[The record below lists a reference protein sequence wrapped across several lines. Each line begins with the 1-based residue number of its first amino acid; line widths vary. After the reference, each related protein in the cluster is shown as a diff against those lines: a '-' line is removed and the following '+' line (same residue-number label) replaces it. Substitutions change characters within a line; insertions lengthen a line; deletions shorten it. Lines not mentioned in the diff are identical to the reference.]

1 MDSGRVDWGW
11 GVGDDGREMIPLKLT
26 LSNFLCYRDDLPP
39 LDLEG
44 IHIACLCGDNG
55 HGKSALLDAI
65 TFALWGSSRLGDN
78 RNHDDLIHKGQRN
91 MFVDLEFESAGDRYR
106 VVRRRTSRRSQGVT
120 DLQLFIRN
128 ESDGWLAVTGN
139 TVRDTQALITER
151 IRLDHETFVNTAFL
165 RQGDADHFTTSS
177 PSDRKRILAE
187 VLDLSYY
194 DGLEARAREKSS
206 DLRARA
212 QKLESEIEVREREV
226 ARRPGLETDLAQVS
240 RRIWTISSQL
250 SEARSDL
257 EASNHAVADLESKK
271 TELDGLTPRIAGVR
285 TQMTEARERAARYRN
300 KVRNSEALI
309 ARGPEIKEGY
319 GRLAAAQNEEAR
331 LTRALVSKNR
341 LDGLLAE
348 QERVIAVEAQRLA
361 ARREQLADRA
371 AELSARSEE
380 GPALEKA
387 LGELEPERDRLA
399 SLEQRTKEDGAR
411 EKSLRQRLEASEGLR
426 RRYDHMQ
433 ARLSEASTAIAIER
447 GRLELEVGRIERLI
461 EVDLRPQADRLD
473 AFLKEQHRLEGEAAA
488 LASDGHIDGGRAE
501 LQAMESRA
509 AALNGE
515 NERLRQA
522 MEDTRQKFDLLEAG
536 VAECPLCG
544 QGLEADGREHLRA
557 EYEAA
562 GRTSAASFRANTSEL
577 ADLERRGRGL
587 KSEVQRLESAFRRS
601 QQELH
606 SRQGKLAAQI
616 DHARKS
622 KLEVEVAERELAGVR
637 VKLDSEAYA
646 EDHRRGLSD
655 ALDAL
660 NKLGFDPQEAERLSQ
675 EHLRMQED
683 LRSLDRELS
692 QGAISLQSRESNLQ
706 RDLKDAKDAGVRLGP
721 VQQDLTAVS
730 ARIESG
736 DFAEDARGE
745 VGRLSGEIAALGY
758 DGEAHKSAQDSV
770 RELGR
775 FGEQRQQ
782 LEAARGQI
790 EWDRA
795 QLSQAESESE
805 RLRQELEE
813 MEKRRNRLATEVEGL
828 PEAAS
833 RRDAHERRRDEL
845 DGALSSARV
854 DKGVLGEAIAR
865 CERLAGEVV
874 ELKRQRVECLRE
886 QSLYQELALAFGKNG
901 IQALIIEDAIPQLDS
916 DANELLARL
925 TDNRMS
931 LRLELGE
938 GRRVRGMGAP
948 SEELRINIADEM
960 GTRAYE
966 TFSGGEAFRINFALR
981 IALSRLLARR
991 SGAPLPVL
999 FIDEGF
1005 GSQDAAGQQRLVEAI
1020 QSIRSDFDMIIVI
1033 THIDAIKEA
1042 FDTRI
1047 QVEKTEMG
1055 SRYEVV
1061 WG

>member
-1 MDSGRVDWGW
+1 M
-11 GVGDDGREMIPLKLT
+11 GDDGREMIPLKLT
-26 LSNFLCYRDDLPP
+26 LSNFLCYRDDVPP

-44 IHIACLCGDNG
+44 IHIACLCGENG

-120 DLQLFIRN
+120 DLQLFIQN
-128 ESDGWLAVTGN
+128 ESGGWLAVTGN

-177 PSDRKRILAE
+177 ASDRKRILAE

-206 DLRARA
+206 GLREQA
-212 QKLESEIEVREREV
+212 QRLESEVEVREREV

-240 RRIWTISSQL
+240 RRIGAIGLQL
-250 SEARSDL
+250 SEARSELDASSRAVSDL
-257 EASNHAVADLESKK
+257 VGKK

-285 TQMTEARERAARYRN
+285 TQTTDARERAAQYRD
-300 KVRNSEALI
+300 KVGKSEALI
-309 ARGPEIKEGY
+309 ARGPEIEEGY
-319 GRLAAAQNEEAR
+319 KRLASAQDEEAR

-341 LDGLLAE
+341 LDGLLAAQE
-348 QERVIAVEAQRLA
+348 QAIAVEAQRLA
-361 ARREQLADRA
+361 ARREQLAETA
-371 AELSARSEE
+371 ADLSARSD
-380 GPALEKA
+380 GVPALKKA
-387 LGELEPERDRLA
+387 LADLEPERDRLG
-399 SLEQRTKEDGAR
+399 SIEQRIAEDGVR
-411 EKSLRQRLEASEGLR
+411 ERSLRGRLEASEGLR
-426 RRYDHMQ
+426 RRYDEIQ
-433 ARLSEASTAIAIER
+433 ARLSEARTAIAIER
-447 GRLELEVGRIERLI
+447 GRLESDAGRIERRI
-461 EVDLRPQADRLD
+461 EVDLRPQVERLD
-473 AFLKEQHRLEGEAAA
+473 ALLKERERLEGEAAE
-488 LASDGHIDGGRAE
+488 LASDGHIDERRAKMQE
-501 LQAMESRA
+501 MESRA
-509 AALNGE
+509 AALNSE
-515 NERLRQA
+515 NERLRQT
-522 MEDTRQKFDLLEAG
+522 MEDTRKKFDLLDAG
-536 VAECPLCG
+536 DAECPLCG

-557 EYEAA
+557 EYEEL
-562 GRTSAASFRANTSEL
+562 GRTSAASYRANTNEMG
-577 ADLERRGRGL
+577 DLEQRGRGL
-587 KSEVQRLESAFRRS
+587 KSKIQRLESGFRRK

-606 SRQGKLAAQI
+606 SRQGKVAAQI
-616 DHARKS
+616 DQGRKA
-622 KLEVEVAERELAGVR
+622 KLDAEVAGRELAEVR
-637 VKLDSEAYA
+637 SRLDSEAYA
-646 EDHRRGLSD
+646 EDHRRS
-655 ALDAL
+655 AAESLDAL
-660 NKLGFDPQEAERLSQ
+660 NRLGFDPQEAERLAQ
-675 EHLRMQED
+675 EHLRMQEG
-683 LRSLDRELS
+683 LRSAERELS
-692 QGAISLQSRESNLQ
+692 RGTIALQGRESALQ
-706 RDLKDAKDAGVRLGP
+706 RDLKDAREAGGRLGP
-721 VQQDLTAVS
+721 VQDDLAVVS

-736 DFAEDARGE
+736 DFAQDARGE
-745 VGRLSGEIAALGY
+745 VERLSGEIAALGY
-758 DGEAHKSAQDSV
+758 DGAAHKSAQDSV

-782 LEAARGQI
+782 LDGARGQI

-795 QLSQAESESE
+795 QLGQAESDSE
-805 RLRQELEE
+805 RLRRDLET
-813 MEKRRNRLATEVEGL
+813 MEERRTRLAAEVEGL
-828 PEAAS
+828 PEAEA
-833 RRDAHERRRDEL
+833 RRARHERRRDDL
-845 DGALSSARV
+845 DGALGSARV
-854 DKGVLGEAIAR
+854 EKGVLEEAIAR

-874 ELKRQRVECLRE
+874 ELKRQRGGCLRE

-916 DANELLARL
+916 DANELLGRL

-938 GRRVRGMGAP
+938 GRRVRGTDAP

-1005 GSQDAAGQQRLVEAI
+1005 GSQDAGGQQRLVEAI
-1020 QSIRSDFDMIIVI
+1020 QSIRSDFDKIIVI

>member
-1 MDSGRVDWGW
+1 
-11 GVGDDGREMIPLKLT
+11 MIPLRLT
-26 LSNFLCYRDDLPP
+26 VSNFLCYRDDVPP

-91 MFVDLEFESAGDRYR
+91 MRVDLEFESAGDRYR

-120 DLQLFIRN
+120 DLQLFIQN
-128 ESDGWLAVTGN
+128 ESGGWLAVTGN
-139 TVRDTQALITER
+139 TVRDTQSLITER
-151 IRLDHETFVNTAFL
+151 IRLNHETFVNTAFL

-194 DGLEARAREKSS
+194 DGLEGRARERSS

-212 QKLESEIEVREREV
+212 QKLESEIAMRDGEI

-240 RRIWTISSQL
+240 RRIGTIGSQL
-250 SEARSDL
+250 SEARAKLDSSSRAVSDL
-257 EASNHAVADLESKK
+257 VGKK

-285 TQMTEARERAARYRN
+285 TQTTEARERAAQYRD
-300 KVRNSEALI
+300 KVGKSEALI
-309 ARGPEIKEGY
+309 ERGPEIEEGY
-319 GRLAAAQNEEAR
+319 KRLASAQNEEAR
-331 LTRALVSKNR
+331 LTRALVRKNR

-348 QERVIAVEAQRLA
+348 QERAIAVEAQRLA
-361 ARREQLADRA
+361 ARREQLAETA
-371 AELSARSEE
+371 AELSARSD
-380 GPALEKA
+380 GVPALEKA
-387 LGELEPERDRLA
+387 LSDLEPERDRLG
-399 SLEQRTKEDGAR
+399 SMERRIKEDGVVER
-411 EKSLRQRLEASEGLR
+411 SLRDQLEASEGLR
-426 RRYDHMQ
+426 RRYDHLQ
-433 ARLSEASTAIAIER
+433 ARLSEARTAIAIER
-447 GRLELEVGRIERLI
+447 GRLESDAGRIERLI
-461 EVDLRPQADRLD
+461 EVDLRPQFERLD
-473 AFLKEQHRLEGEAAA
+473 ALLNERERLEGEAAE
-488 LASDGHIDGGRAE
+488 LASDGRIEERRAS
-501 LQAMESRA
+501 LQAMESRS
-509 AALNGE
+509 AALNSE
-515 NERLRQA
+515 NERLCQT
-522 MEDTRQKFDLLEAG
+522 MEDTRKKFDLLDAG
-536 VAECPLCG
+536 DAECPLCG

-557 EYEAA
+557 EYEEM
-562 GRTSAASFRANTSEL
+562 GRTSKSSYRANTNDL
-577 ADLERRGRGL
+577 GDLERRGRGMTA
-587 KSEVQRLESAFRRS
+587 EIRRMESTLRGN
-601 QQELH
+601 QQDLH

-616 DHARKS
+616 DQSRKA
-622 KLEVEVAERELAGVR
+622 KLDAEVAGRELAEVR
-637 VKLDSEAYA
+637 SRLDSEAYA
-646 EDHRRGLSD
+646 EDHRRS
-655 ALDAL
+655 AAESLDAL
-660 NKLGFDPQEAERLSQ
+660 NRLGFDPQEAERLAQ
-675 EHLRMQED
+675 EHLRMQEG
-683 LRSLDRELS
+683 LRSAERELS
-692 QGAISLQSRESNLQ
+692 RGTIALQSRESALQ
-706 RDLKDAKDAGVRLGP
+706 RDLKDARDAGVRLGP
-721 VQQDLTAVS
+721 VQDDLAGVS

-736 DFAEDARGE
+736 DFAQEARGE
-745 VGRLSGEIAALGY
+745 VERLSGEIEALGY
-758 DGEAHKSAQDSV
+758 DGAAHKSAQDSV

-782 LEAARGQI
+782 LDAARGQI

-795 QLSQAESESE
+795 QLSQAESDSE
-805 RLRQELEE
+805 RLRRELEAI
-813 MEKRRNRLATEVEGL
+813 EKRRTRLAAEVEGL
-828 PEAAS
+828 PEAEG
-833 RRDAHERRRDEL
+833 RRARDERRRDDL
-845 DGALSSARV
+845 DGALGSARV
-854 DKGVLGEAIAR
+854 EKGVLEEAITR
-865 CERLAGEVV
+865 CERLAGEVA
-874 ELKRQRVECLRE
+874 ELKRQRGGCLRE

-938 GRRVRGMGAP
+938 GRRVRGTSAP

-960 GTRAYE
+960 GTRTYE

-1020 QSIRSDFDMIIVI
+1020 QSIRSDFDKIIVI

>member
-1 MDSGRVDWGW
+1 M
-11 GVGDDGREMIPLKLT
+11 KLT
-26 LSNFLCYRDDLPP
+26 LSNFLCYRDDVPP

-65 TFALWGSSRLGDN
+65 TFALWGSSRLGE

-128 ESDGWLAVTGN
+128 ESGGWLAVTGN
-139 TVRDTQALITER
+139 TVRDTQALISER

-194 DGLEARAREKSS
+194 DRLEGRARERYS
-206 DLRARA
+206 DLRAEA
-212 QKLESEIEVREREV
+212 QRLESEIEVRERET
-226 ARRPGLETDLAQVS
+226 ARRPELETALVKVS
-240 RRIWTISSQL
+240 GRIGEIVSHL
-250 SEARSDL
+250 SEARSEL
-257 EASNHAVADLESKK
+257 EASSRAVADLVGKK
-271 TELDGLTPRIAGVR
+271 TELDGLTPRIVEVGV
-285 TQMTEARERAARYRN
+285 QAAEARERSAQYGD
-300 KVRNSEALI
+300 KVRQSEALI
-309 ARGPEIKEGY
+309 AREAEIEEGY
-319 GRLAAAQNEEAR
+319 RRLAAAQKDESR
-331 LTRALVSKNR
+331 LTGALVSKSR
-341 LDGLLAE
+341 MDGLLAE
-348 QERVIAVEAQRLA
+348 QERVIAVEAQRLS
-361 ARREQLADRA
+361 ARREQLAEMA
-371 AELSARSEE
+371 AELSARSEKV
-380 GPALEKA
+380 PAVEAA
-387 LGELEPERDRLA
+387 LAGLEPERERLA
-399 SLEQRTKEDGAR
+399 SMELRVKEDGEIER
-411 EKSLRQRLEASEGLR
+411 SVRQRLEASEGQR
-426 RRYDHMQ
+426 RRYDQ
-433 ARLSEASTAIAIER
+433 LQSRLSEARTAIAVER
-447 GRLELEVGRIERLI
+447 GRQESEAGRIERLI
-461 EVDLRPQADRLD
+461 EVDLRPQVDRLD
-473 AFLKEQHRLEGEAAA
+473 ALLKEQNRLEGEAAG
-488 LASDGHIDGGRAE
+488 LASDRRIDEGRTS

-509 AALNGE
+509 GALNSE
-515 NERLRQA
+515 NDRLRQT
-522 MEDTRQKFDLLEAG
+522 MEDTRQKFDLLDAG
-536 VAECPLCG
+536 EAECPLCG

-557 EYEAA
+557 EYEAL
-562 GRTSAASFRANTSEL
+562 GRTSASSYRANTSEL
-577 ADLERRGRGL
+577 ADLEQRGREL
-587 KSEVQRLESAFRRS
+587 KSEVQRLETALRRS

-606 SRQGKLAAQI
+606 SRQGKLVAQI
-616 DHARKS
+616 DHARKA
-622 KLEVEVAERELAGVR
+622 KQDVEVGERELADVR
-637 VKLDSEAYA
+637 SKLDSEAYA
-646 EDHRRGLSD
+646 ESHRQSAAEASDGLD
-655 ALDAL
+655 
-660 NKLGFDPQEAERLSQ
+660 KLGFDPQEAESLAQ
-675 EHLRMQED
+675 EHLRMQER
-683 LRSLDRELS
+683 LRSAERELN
-692 QGAISLQSRESNLQ
+692 QGNMALQGRESALQ
-706 RDLKDAKDAGVRLGP
+706 RDLKDAREAGVRLGP
-721 VQQDLTAVS
+721 IQQDLSAVS

-736 DFAEDARGE
+736 EFAQDARRE

-758 DGEAHKSAQDSV
+758 DGEAHRAAQDSV
-770 RELGR
+770 RELGP

-782 LEAARGQI
+782 LETAKGQV

-795 QLSQAESESE
+795 QLGQAESDSE
-805 RLRQELEE
+805 RLRCELEG
-813 MEKRRNRLATEVEGL
+813 MEDRRERLAAEVEGL
-828 PEAAS
+828 PEAEA
-833 RRDAHERRRDEL
+833 RRDMHERRREEL

-854 DKGVLGEAIAR
+854 EKGVLEEAIAR
-865 CERLAGEVV
+865 CERLAGEV
-874 ELKRQRVECLRE
+874 LKLRRRRGECVRE
-886 QSLYQELALAFGKNG
+886 QGLYQELALAFGKNG

-948 SEELRINIADEM
+948 SEELRINVADEM

-1005 GSQDAAGQQRLVEAI
+1005 GSQDSAGQQRLVEAI
-1020 QSIRSDFDMIIVI
+1020 QSIRSDFDKIIVI

>member
-1 MDSGRVDWGW
+1 
-11 GVGDDGREMIPLKLT
+11 MIPLRLT
-26 LSNFLCYRDDLPP
+26 VSNFLCYRDDVPP

-91 MFVDLEFESAGDRYR
+91 MRVDLEFESAGDRYR

-120 DLQLFIRN
+120 DLQLFIQN
-128 ESDGWLAVTGN
+128 ESGGWLAVTGN
-139 TVRDTQALITER
+139 TVRDTQSLITER

-194 DGLEARAREKSS
+194 DGLEGRARERSS

-212 QKLESEIEVREREV
+212 QKLESEIAMRDGEI

-240 RRIWTISSQL
+240 RRIGTIGSQL
-250 SEARSDL
+250 SEARAKLDSSSRAVSDL
-257 EASNHAVADLESKK
+257 VGKK

-285 TQMTEARERAARYRN
+285 TQTTDARERAAQYRD
-300 KVRNSEALI
+300 KVGKSEALI
-309 ARGPEIKEGY
+309 ERGPEIEEGY
-319 GRLAAAQNEEAR
+319 KRLASAQNEEAR
-331 LTRALVSKNR
+331 LTRALVRKNR

-348 QERVIAVEAQRLA
+348 QEQAIAVEAQRLA
-361 ARREQLADRA
+361 ARREQLAETA
-371 AELSARSEE
+371 AELSARSD
-380 GPALEKA
+380 GVPALEKA
-387 LGELEPERDRLA
+387 LSDLEPERERLGSIERRIA
-399 SLEQRTKEDGAR
+399 EDGGR
-411 EKSLRQRLEASEGLR
+411 ERSLRDQLEASEGLR
-426 RRYDHMQ
+426 RRYDQLQ
-433 ARLSEASTAIAIER
+433 ARLSEARTAIAIER
-447 GRLELEVGRIERLI
+447 GRLESDAGRIERLI
-461 EVDLRPQADRLD
+461 EVDLRPQVERLD
-473 AFLKEQHRLEGEAAA
+473 ALLKERERLEGEAAE
-488 LASDGHIDGGRAE
+488 LASDGHIDERRAE
-501 LQAMESRA
+501 VQAMESRSA
-509 AALNGE
+509 TLNSE
-515 NERLRQA
+515 NERLRQT
-522 MEDTRQKFDLLEAG
+522 MEDTRQKFDLLDAG
-536 VAECPLCG
+536 DAECPLCG

-557 EYEAA
+557 EYEEL
-562 GRTSAASFRANTSEL
+562 GRTSAASYRANTSEL
-577 ADLERRGRGL
+577 ADLEQRGRGL
-587 KSEVQRLESAFRRS
+587 KSKIQRLESGFRRK

-616 DHARKS
+616 DQGHKA
-622 KLEVEVAERELAGVR
+622 KLEVEVAGRERAGVKSR
-637 VKLDSEAYA
+637 LDSEAYA
-646 EDHRRGLSD
+646 EDHRQSAAEASD
-655 ALDAL
+655 GL
-660 NKLGFDPQEAERLSQ
+660 NKLGFDPQEAEKLAQ
-675 EHLRMQED
+675 EHLRMQEG
-683 LRSLDRELS
+683 LRSAERELS
-692 QGAISLQSRESNLQ
+692 RGTIALQGRESALQ
-706 RDLKDAKDAGVRLGP
+706 RDLKDAREAGGRLGP
-721 VQQDLTAVS
+721 VQDDLTGVS

-736 DFAEDARGE
+736 DFAQDARGE
-745 VGRLSGEIAALGY
+745 VERLSGEIKALGY
-758 DGEAHKSAQDSV
+758 DGAAHKSAQDSV

-795 QLSQAESESE
+795 QLGQAESESD
-805 RLRQELEE
+805 RLRRELEA
-813 MEKRRNRLATEVEGL
+813 MEERRKGLEAEVEGL
-828 PEAAS
+828 PDAEA
-833 RRDAHERRRDEL
+833 RRARHERRREGL
-845 DGALSSARV
+845 DGALGSARV
-854 DKGVLGEAIAR
+854 EKGVLEESIAR

-874 ELKRQRVECLRE
+874 ELKRQRGGCLRE

-916 DANELLARL
+916 DANELLGRL

-938 GRRVRGMGAP
+938 GRRVRGTDAP

-1020 QSIRSDFDMIIVI
+1020 QSIRSDFDKIIVI

>member
-1 MDSGRVDWGW
+1 MR
-11 GVGDDGREMIPLKLT
+11 DDGREMIPLKLT

-128 ESDGWLAVTGN
+128 ESGGWLAVTGN
-139 TVRDTQALITER
+139 TVRDTQALLTER

-194 DGLEARAREKSS
+194 DSLEGRARDRSS

-212 QKLESEIEVREREV
+212 QKLESDIEVREREA
-226 ARRPGLETDLAQVS
+226 ARRPGLETDLAQGS
-240 RRIWTISSQL
+240 RRIGTISSQF
-250 SEARSDL
+250 SEARSEL

-271 TELDGLTPRIAGVR
+271 TELDGLTPRIAEVGVQAR
-285 TQMTEARERAARYRN
+285 EAGERAAQYKN

-309 ARGPEIKEGY
+309 GRGPEIEEGHE
-319 GRLAAAQNEEAR
+319 RLVAAQKEEAR
-331 LTRALVSKNR
+331 LTGALVSKNR

-348 QERVIAVEAQRLA
+348 QEQVIAVETQRLV
-361 ARREQLADRA
+361 ARRGQLADRA
-371 AELSARSEE
+371 AELDARSKE

-387 LGELEPERDRLA
+387 LSELEPERDRLA
-399 SLEQRTKEDGAR
+399 SLEQRTKEDGVR
-411 EKSLRQRLEASEGLR
+411 ERSLRQRLEASEGQR
-426 RRYDHMQ
+426 RRYDQLQ
-433 ARLSEASTAIAIER
+433 ARLSEARTAIAIER
-447 GRLELEVGRIERLI
+447 GRLESEVGRIERLI
-461 EVDLRPQADRLD
+461 KVDLGPQVDRLD

-488 LASDGHIDGGRAE
+488 LASDRHIDEGRAE

-522 MEDTRQKFDLLEAG
+522 MADTRQKFDLLEAG

-544 QGLEADGREHLRA
+544 QGLESDGREHLRA
-557 EYEAA
+557 EYEAV
-562 GRTSAASFRANTSEL
+562 GKTSASAYRANTNEL

-616 DHARKS
+616 DHARKT
-622 KLEVEVAERELAGVR
+622 KLESEVAARELAGVR

-646 EDHRRGLSD
+646 EGHRRGLSEAFD
-655 ALDAL
+655 GLS
-660 NKLGFDPQEAERLSQ
+660 KLGFDPQEAERLSQ
-675 EHLRMQED
+675 EHLRMQEG

-692 QGAISLQSRESNLQ
+692 QGTISLRSRESAFQ
-706 RDLKDAKDAGVRLGP
+706 RDLKDAIDAGVKLGP

-736 DFAEDARGE
+736 DFAGDARGE

-758 DGEAHKSAQDSV
+758 DGAAHKLAQDSV
-770 RELGR
+770 REMGP

-795 QLSQAESESE
+795 QLRLAESDSD
-805 RLRQELEE
+805 RLRRELEAI
-813 MEKRRNRLATEVEGL
+813 EKRRKRLATEVEGL
-828 PEAAS
+828 PEAEA
-833 RRDAHERRRDEL
+833 RRARHERRRDDL

-854 DKGVLGEAIAR
+854 KNGVLEEAIAR
-865 CERLAGEVV
+865 CERLAAEVV
-874 ELKRQRVECLRE
+874 KLKRRRAECLRE

-960 GTRAYE
+960 GTRTYE

-1020 QSIRSDFDMIIVI
+1020 QSIGSDFDKIIVI

>member
-1 MDSGRVDWGW
+1 
-11 GVGDDGREMIPLKLT
+11 MIPLRLT
-26 LSNFLCYRDDLPP
+26 VSNFLCYRDDVPP

-91 MFVDLEFESAGDRYR
+91 MRVDLEFESAGDRYR

-120 DLQLFIRN
+120 DLQLFIQN
-128 ESDGWLAVTGN
+128 ESGGWLAVTGN
-139 TVRDTQALITER
+139 TVRDTQSLITER

-194 DGLEARAREKSS
+194 DGLEGRARERSS

-212 QKLESEIEVREREV
+212 QKLESEIAMRDGEI

-240 RRIWTISSQL
+240 RRIGTIGSQL
-250 SEARSDL
+250 SEARSELDASSRAVSDL
-257 EASNHAVADLESKK
+257 VGKK

-285 TQMTEARERAARYRN
+285 TQTTEARERAAQYRD
-300 KVRNSEALI
+300 KVGKSEALI
-309 ARGPEIKEGY
+309 ARGPEIEEGY
-319 GRLAAAQNEEAR
+319 KRLASAQNEEAR
-331 LTRALVSKNR
+331 LTRALVRKNR

-348 QERVIAVEAQRLA
+348 QEQAIAVEAQRLA
-361 ARREQLADRA
+361 ARREQLAETA
-371 AELSARSEE
+371 AELSARSD
-380 GPALEKA
+380 GVPALEKA
-387 LGELEPERDRLA
+387 LSDLEPERGRLG
-399 SLEQRTKEDGAR
+399 SMERRIKEDGVVER
-411 EKSLRQRLEASEGLR
+411 SLRGLLEASEGLR
-426 RRYDHMQ
+426 RRYDHLQ
-433 ARLSEASTAIAIER
+433 ARLSEARTAIAIER
-447 GRLELEVGRIERLI
+447 GGLESDAGRTERIIEVG
-461 EVDLRPQADRLD
+461 LRPQVERLD
-473 AFLKEQHRLEGEAAA
+473 ALLKERERLEGEAAE
-488 LASDGHIDGGRAE
+488 LVSSEGRIDEGRAS
-501 LQAMESRA
+501 LQAMENRA

-515 NERLRQA
+515 NERLRQT
-522 MEDTRQKFDLLEAG
+522 MEDTRQKFDLLDAG
-536 VAECPLCG
+536 DAECPLCG

-557 EYEAA
+557 EYEEL
-562 GRTSAASFRANTSEL
+562 GRTSASAYRANTSEL
-577 ADLERRGRGL
+577 ADLEQRGRGL
-587 KSEVQRLESAFRRS
+587 KSKIQRLESGFRRK

-616 DHARKS
+616 DQGRKA
-622 KLEVEVAERELAGVR
+622 KQEVEVAGRELVEVR
-637 VKLDSEAYA
+637 AKLDSEAYA
-646 EDHRRGLSD
+646 EEHRRSAAESLDGLD
-655 ALDAL
+655 
-660 NKLGFDPQEAERLSQ
+660 KLGFDPQEAEKLAQ
-675 EHLRMQED
+675 EHLRMQEG
-683 LRSLDRELS
+683 LRSAEREL
-692 QGAISLQSRESNLQ
+692 GRGTISLQSRESALQ
-706 RDLKDAKDAGVRLGP
+706 RDLKDARDAGERLGP
-721 VQQDLTAVS
+721 VQDDLAVVS

-736 DFAEDARGE
+736 DFAQDARGE
-745 VGRLSGEIAALGY
+745 VERLSGEIAALGY
-758 DGEAHKSAQDSV
+758 DGAAHKSAQDSV

-795 QLSQAESESE
+795 QLGQAESDSE
-805 RLRQELEE
+805 RLRRDLET
-813 MEKRRNRLATEVEGL
+813 MEECRTRLAAEVEGL
-828 PEAAS
+828 PEAEARRARHES
-833 RRDAHERRRDEL
+833 RRDDL
-845 DGALSSARV
+845 DGALGSARV
-854 DKGVLGEAIAR
+854 EKGVLEEAIAR
-865 CERLAGEVV
+865 CDRLAGEVV
-874 ELKRQRVECLRE
+874 ELKRQRGGCLRE
-886 QSLYQELALAFGKNG
+886 QNLYQELALAFGKNG

-916 DANELLARL
+916 DANELLGRL

-938 GRRVRGMGAP
+938 GRRVRGTDAP

-1005 GSQDAAGQQRLVEAI
+1005 GSQDESGQQRLVEAI
-1020 QSIRSDFDMIIVI
+1020 QSIRSDFDKIIVI

>member
-1 MDSGRVDWGW
+1 M
-11 GVGDDGREMIPLKLT
+11 GVRDDGREMIPLKLT

-91 MFVDLEFESAGDRYR
+91 MYVDLEFESAGDRYR

-120 DLQLFIRN
+120 DLQLFIQN

-194 DGLEARAREKSS
+194 DSLEGRARDRSS

-212 QKLESEIEVREREV
+212 QKLESDIEVREREA

-240 RRIWTISSQL
+240 RRIGTISSQL

-271 TELDGLTPRIAGVR
+271 TELDGLTPRIAEVGVQAR
-285 TQMTEARERAARYRN
+285 EAGERAAQYKN

-309 ARGPEIKEGY
+309 GRGPEIEEGHE
-319 GRLAAAQNEEAR
+319 RLVATQKEEAR
-331 LTRALVSKNR
+331 LTQALVSKNR

-348 QERVIAVEAQRLA
+348 QEQVIAVEAQRLA

-371 AELSARSEE
+371 AELDARSKE

-387 LGELEPERDRLA
+387 LSELEPERDRLA
-399 SLEQRTKEDGAR
+399 SLEQRTKEDGVR
-411 EKSLRQRLEASEGLR
+411 ERSLRQRLEASEGLR
-426 RRYDHMQ
+426 RRYDQMQ

-447 GRLELEVGRIERLI
+447 GRLESEVGRIERLI
-461 EVDLRPQADRLD
+461 EVDLQPQADRLD

-488 LASDGHIDGGRAE
+488 LASDRHIDEGRAE

-509 AALNGE
+509 AALDSE
-515 NERLRQA
+515 NERLRQTMA
-522 MEDTRQKFDLLEAG
+522 DTRQKFDLLDAG

-557 EYEAA
+557 EYEAV
-562 GRTSAASFRANTSEL
+562 GKTSASAYRANTSEL

-616 DHARKS
+616 DHARKT
-622 KLEVEVAERELAGVR
+622 KLESEVAARELAGVR
-637 VKLDSEAYA
+637 VMLDSEAYA
-646 EDHRRGLSD
+646 EDHRRGLSE
-655 ALDAL
+655 ALDGL
-660 NKLGFDPQEAERLSQ
+660 SKLGFDPQEAERLSQ
-675 EHLRMQED
+675 EHLRMQEG

-692 QGAISLQSRESNLQ
+692 QGTISLRSRESALQ
-706 RDLKDAKDAGVRLGP
+706 RDLKDARDAGVRLGP
-721 VQQDLTAVS
+721 VQHDLAAVS
-730 ARIESG
+730 ARIELG
-736 DFAEDARGE
+736 DFAGDARGE
-745 VGRLSGEIAALGY
+745 VTRLSGEIAALGY
-758 DGEAHKSAQDSV
+758 DGAAHKAAQDSV
-770 RELGR
+770 RDLGR

-782 LEAARGQI
+782 LDAARGQI

-795 QLSQAESESE
+795 QLSQAESDSD
-805 RLRQELEE
+805 RLRRELEAI
-813 MEKRRNRLATEVEGL
+813 EKRRKRLATEVEGL
-828 PEAAS
+828 PEAEA
-833 RRDAHERRRDEL
+833 RRARHERRRDDL

-854 DKGVLGEAIAR
+854 KKGVLEEAIAR
-865 CERLAGEVV
+865 CERLAAEVV
-874 ELKRQRVECLRE
+874 KLKRRRAECLRE

-960 GTRAYE
+960 GTRTYE

-1020 QSIRSDFDMIIVI
+1020 QSIRSDFDKIIVI

>member
-1 MDSGRVDWGW
+1 
-11 GVGDDGREMIPLKLT
+11 MIPLKLT
-26 LSNFLCYRDDLPP
+26 LSNFLCYRDDVPP

-65 TFALWGSSRLGDN
+65 TFALWGSSRLGE

-128 ESDGWLAVTGN
+128 ESGGWLAVTGN
-139 TVRDTQALITER
+139 TVRDTQALISER

-194 DGLEARAREKSS
+194 DGLEERARGRYS
-206 DLRARA
+206 DLRAEA
-212 QKLESEIEVREREV
+212 QRLESEIEVRERET
-226 ARRPGLETDLAQVS
+226 ARRPGLETALVKVS
-240 RRIWTISSQL
+240 GRIGEIVSHL
-250 SEARSDL
+250 SEARSEL
-257 EASNHAVADLESKK
+257 EASSRAVADLVGKK
-271 TELDGLTPRIAGVR
+271 TELDGLTPRIVEVGV
-285 TQMTEARERAARYRN
+285 QAAEARERSAQYGD
-300 KVRNSEALI
+300 KVRQSEALI
-309 ARGPEIKEGY
+309 AREAEIEEGY
-319 GRLAAAQNEEAR
+319 RRFAAAQKDESR
-331 LTRALVSKNR
+331 LTGALVSKSR
-341 LDGLLAE
+341 MDGLLAE
-348 QERVIAVEAQRLA
+348 QERVIAVEAQRLS
-361 ARREQLADRA
+361 ARREQLAEMA
-371 AELSARSEE
+371 AELSARSEKV
-380 GPALEKA
+380 PAVEAA
-387 LGELEPERDRLA
+387 LAGLEPERERLA
-399 SLEQRTKEDGAR
+399 SMELRVKEDGEIER
-411 EKSLRQRLEASEGLR
+411 SVRQRLEASEGQR
-426 RRYDHMQ
+426 RRYDQ
-433 ARLSEASTAIAIER
+433 LQSRLSEARTAIAIER
-447 GRLELEVGRIERLI
+447 GRQESEAGRIERLI
-461 EVDLRPQADRLD
+461 EVDLRPQVDRLD
-473 AFLKEQHRLEGEAAA
+473 ALLKEQNRLEGEAAG
-488 LASDGHIDGGRAE
+488 LASDRRIDEGRTS

-509 AALNGE
+509 GALNSE
-515 NERLRQA
+515 NDRLRQT
-522 MEDTRQKFDLLEAG
+522 MEDTRQKFDLLDAG
-536 VAECPLCG
+536 EAECPLCG

-557 EYEAA
+557 EYKAL
-562 GRTSAASFRANTSEL
+562 GRTSASAYRANTSEL
-577 ADLERRGRGL
+577 ADLEQRGREL
-587 KSEVQRLESAFRRS
+587 KSEVQRLETALRRS

-606 SRQGKLAAQI
+606 SRQGKLVAQI
-616 DHARKS
+616 DHAGKA
-622 KLEVEVAERELAGVR
+622 KQDVEVGERDLADVR
-637 VKLDSEAYA
+637 SKLDSEAYA
-646 EDHRRGLSD
+646 ESHRQSAAEASDGLD
-655 ALDAL
+655 
-660 NKLGFDPQEAERLSQ
+660 KLGFDPQEAESLAQ
-675 EHLRMQED
+675 EHLRMQER
-683 LRSLDRELS
+683 LRSAERELN
-692 QGAISLQSRESNLQ
+692 QGNMVLQGRESALQ
-706 RDLKDAKDAGVRLGP
+706 RDLKDAREAGVRLGP
-721 VQQDLTAVS
+721 IQQDLSAVS

-736 DFAEDARGE
+736 EFAQDARRE

-758 DGEAHKSAQDSV
+758 DGAAHKAAQDSV
-770 RELGR
+770 RELGP

-782 LEAARGQI
+782 LETAKGQV

-795 QLSQAESESE
+795 QLGQAESDSE
-805 RLRQELEE
+805 RLRCELEG
-813 MEKRRNRLATEVEGL
+813 MEDRRERLAAEVEGL
-828 PEAAS
+828 PEAEA
-833 RRDAHERRRDEL
+833 RRDMHERRREDL

-854 DKGVLGEAIAR
+854 EKGVLEEAIAR
-865 CERLAGEVV
+865 CERLAGEV
-874 ELKRQRVECLRE
+874 LKLRRRRGECVRE
-886 QSLYQELALAFGKNG
+886 QGLYQELALAFGKNG

-938 GRRVRGMGAP
+938 GRRVRGLGAP

-1020 QSIRSDFDMIIVI
+1020 QSIRSDFDKIIVI

>member
-1 MDSGRVDWGW
+1 M
-11 GVGDDGREMIPLKLT
+11 GDDWREMIPLKLT

-39 LDLEG
+39 LNLEG

-91 MFVDLEFESAGDRYR
+91 MYVDLEFESAGDRYR

-120 DLQLFIRN
+120 DLQLFIQN
-128 ESDGWLAVTGN
+128 ETGGWLAVTGN

-206 DLRARA
+206 GLREQA
-212 QKLESEIEVREREV
+212 QRLESEVEVREREV
-226 ARRPGLETDLAQVS
+226 ARRPGLETDLTQVL
-240 RRIWTISSQL
+240 RRIGTIGSQL

-257 EASNHAVADLESKK
+257 EASNRAVADLESKK
-271 TELDGLTPRIAGVR
+271 TELDGLPPRIAEVGVQAR
-285 TQMTEARERAARYRN
+285 AARERAAQYKN

-309 ARGPEIKEGY
+309 GRGPEIEEGY
-319 GRLAAAQNEEAR
+319 RRLAAAQKEEAR
-331 LTRALVSKNR
+331 LTRALVSKNH

-371 AELSARSEE
+371 AELDARSKE

-387 LGELEPERDRLA
+387 LSELEPERDRLA
-399 SLEQRTKEDGAR
+399 LLEQRTKEDGVR
-411 EKSLRQRLEASEGLR
+411 ERSLRQRLEASEGQR
-426 RRYDHMQ
+426 RRYDQMQ
-433 ARLSEASTAIAIER
+433 ARLLEASTAIAIER
-447 GRLELEVGRIERLI
+447 GRLESEVGRIERLI

-473 AFLKEQHRLEGEAAA
+473 ALVKDQGRLEGEAAA
-488 LASDGHIDGGRAE
+488 LAASAERMDERRAQ

-509 AALNGE
+509 AALDSE

-557 EYEAA
+557 EYEALGQTSKSSYQANA
-562 GRTSAASFRANTSEL
+562 GEM

-616 DHARKS
+616 DHARKA

-646 EDHRRGLSD
+646 EDHRRSAAEASEG
-655 ALDAL
+655 L
-660 NKLGFDPQEAERLSQ
+660 NKLGFDPQEAEKLSQ
-675 EHLRMQED
+675 EHLRMQEG
-683 LRSLDRELS
+683 LRSAERELS
-692 QGAISLQSRESNLQ
+692 QGTISLQSRDSALQ
-706 RDLKDAKDAGVRLGP
+706 RDLKDAIDAGAQFGP

-736 DFAEDARGE
+736 DFAQHARGE
-745 VGRLSGEIAALGY
+745 VGRLSGEVAALGY
-758 DGEAHKSAQDSV
+758 DGAAHRSSQDSV

-795 QLSQAESESE
+795 QLSQAESDSD
-805 RLRQELEE
+805 RLRRELEE
-813 MEKRRNRLATEVEGL
+813 IEKRRKRLATEVEGL
-828 PEAAS
+828 PEAEA
-833 RRDAHERRRDEL
+833 RLARHERRREDL

-854 DKGVLGEAIAR
+854 EKGVLEEAIAR
-865 CERLAGEVV
+865 CKRLAGEVV
-874 ELKRQRVECLRE
+874 KLRKQRGECLRE

-901 IQALIIEDAIPQLDS
+901 VQALIIEDAIPQLDS
-916 DANELLARL
+916 DANELLGRL

-938 GRRVRGMGAP
+938 GRRVRGMGTP

-1020 QSIRSDFDMIIVI
+1020 QSIRSDFDKIIVI

>member
-1 MDSGRVDWGW
+1 
-11 GVGDDGREMIPLKLT
+11 MIPLRLT
-26 LSNFLCYRDDLPP
+26 VSNFLCYRDDVPP

-44 IHIACLCGDNG
+44 IHIACLCGENG

-120 DLQLFIRN
+120 DLQLFIQN
-128 ESDGWLAVTGN
+128 ESGGWLAVTGN

-194 DGLEARAREKSS
+194 DGLEGRARERSS

-212 QKLESEIEVREREV
+212 QRLESEIAMRDGEI
-226 ARRPGLETDLAQVS
+226 ARRPGLEADLAQVS
-240 RRIWTISSQL
+240 RRIGTIGSQL
-250 SEARSDL
+250 SEARSELD
-257 EASNHAVADLESKK
+257 ASSRAVADLVGKK

-285 TQMTEARERAARYRN
+285 TQTTEARERAAQYRD
-300 KVRNSEALI
+300 KVGKSEALI
-309 ARGPEIKEGY
+309 ERGPEIEEGY
-319 GRLAAAQNEEAR
+319 KRLASAQNEEAR
-331 LTRALVSKNR
+331 LTRALVRKNR

-348 QERVIAVEAQRLA
+348 QEQAIAVEAQRLA
-361 ARREQLADRA
+361 ARREQLAETA
-371 AELSARSEE
+371 ADLSARSD
-380 GPALEKA
+380 GVPALKKA
-387 LGELEPERDRLA
+387 LADLEPERERLGSIERRIA
-399 SLEQRTKEDGAR
+399 EDGVR
-411 EKSLRQRLEASEGLR
+411 ERSLRDQLEASEGLR
-426 RRYDHMQ
+426 RRYDQLQ
-433 ARLSEASTAIAIER
+433 ARLSEARTAIAIER
-447 GRLELEVGRIERLI
+447 GGLESDAGRIERLI
-461 EVDLRPQADRLD
+461 EVDLRPQVERLD
-473 AFLKEQHRLEGEAAA
+473 ALLKERERLEGEAAE
-488 LASDGHIDGGRAE
+488 LESDGHIDEGRAS
-501 LQAMESRA
+501 LQEMESRA

-515 NERLRQA
+515 NERLRQT
-522 MEDTRQKFDLLEAG
+522 MEDTRQKFDLLDAG
-536 VAECPLCG
+536 DAECPLCG

-557 EYEAA
+557 EYEEL
-562 GRTSAASFRANTSEL
+562 GRTSASSYRANTSEL
-577 ADLERRGRGL
+577 GDLERRGSGL
-587 KSEVQRLESAFRRS
+587 KSEIQRLESGFRRN

-606 SRQGKLAAQI
+606 NRQGKLAVQI
-616 DHARKS
+616 DQGRKA
-622 KLEVEVAERELAGVR
+622 KQGLEVAGRDLAEVRAR
-637 VKLDSEAYA
+637 LDSEAYA
-646 EDHRRGLSD
+646 EGPRQSAAEAVDGLD
-655 ALDAL
+655 
-660 NKLGFDPQEAERLSQ
+660 KLGFDPLEAEKLAQ
-675 EHLRMQED
+675 DHLRMQEG
-683 LRSLDRELS
+683 LRSAERDLS
-692 QGAISLQSRESNLQ
+692 RGALSLQSRESALQ
-706 RDLKDAKDAGVRLGP
+706 RDLKDAREARVRLGP
-721 VQQDLTAVS
+721 VRDELAGVS

-736 DFAEDARGE
+736 DFAGDARGE
-745 VGRLSGEIAALGY
+745 VGRLSGEIEALGY
-758 DGEAHKSAQDSV
+758 DGAAHKTAQDSV

-782 LEAARGQI
+782 LDAARGQI

-795 QLSQAESESE
+795 QLGQAESDSE
-805 RLRQELEE
+805 RLRRELEA
-813 MEKRRNRLATEVEGL
+813 MEERRTRLAAEVEGL
-828 PEAAS
+828 PEAEA
-833 RRDAHERRRDEL
+833 RRARHERRRDDL
-845 DGALSSARV
+845 DGALGSARV
-854 DKGVLGEAIAR
+854 EKGVLEEAIAR
-865 CERLAGEVV
+865 CDRLAGEVV
-874 ELKRQRVECLRE
+874 GLKRQRGGCLRE
-886 QSLYQELALAFGKNG
+886 QNLYQELALAFGKNG

-916 DANELLARL
+916 DANELLGRL

-938 GRRVRGMGAP
+938 GRRVRGTDAP

-960 GTRAYE
+960 GTRTYE

-1020 QSIRSDFDMIIVI
+1020 QSIRSDFDKIIVI

>member
-1 MDSGRVDWGW
+1 
-11 GVGDDGREMIPLKLT
+11 MIPLRLT
-26 LSNFLCYRDDLPP
+26 VSNFLCYRDDVPP

-91 MFVDLEFESAGDRYR
+91 MRVDLEFESAGDRYR

-120 DLQLFIRN
+120 DLQLFIQN
-128 ESDGWLAVTGN
+128 ESGGWLAVTGN
-139 TVRDTQALITER
+139 TVRDTQSLITER

-194 DGLEARAREKSS
+194 DGLEGRARERTS

-212 QKLESEIEVREREV
+212 QKLESEIAMRDGEI
-226 ARRPGLETDLAQVS
+226 ARRPGLDTELAQVS
-240 RRIWTISSQL
+240 RRIGAIGSHL
-250 SEARSDL
+250 SEARSELDASSRAVSDL
-257 EASNHAVADLESKK
+257 VGKK

-285 TQMTEARERAARYRN
+285 TQTTDARERAAQYRD
-300 KVRNSEALI
+300 KVGKSEALI
-309 ARGPEIKEGY
+309 ARGPEIEEGY
-319 GRLAAAQNEEAR
+319 KRLASAQDEEAR
-331 LTRALVSKNR
+331 LTRALVRKNR
-341 LDGLLAE
+341 LDGTLAE
-348 QERVIAVEAQRLA
+348 QERVIAIEAQRLA
-361 ARREQLADRA
+361 ARREQLAETA
-371 AELSARSEE
+371 ADLSVRSD
-380 GPALEKA
+380 GVPALEKA
-387 LGELEPERDRLA
+387 LADLEPERDRLA
-399 SLEQRTKEDGAR
+399 SMERRIAEDGVR
-411 EKSLRQRLEASEGLR
+411 ERSVRGRLEASEGLR
-426 RRYDHMQ
+426 RRYDHLQ
-433 ARLSEASTAIAIER
+433 ARLSEARTAIAIER
-447 GRLELEVGRIERLI
+447 GGLESEVGRIERLI
-461 EVDLRPQADRLD
+461 EVDLRPQVERLD
-473 AFLKEQHRLEGEAAA
+473 ALLNERERLEGEAAD
-488 LASDGHIDGGRAE
+488 LVSSEGRIDEGRAN

-515 NERLRQA
+515 NERLRQT
-522 MEDTRQKFDLLEAG
+522 MEDTRKKFDLLDAG
-536 VAECPLCG
+536 DAECPLCG

-557 EYEAA
+557 EYEAL
-562 GRTSAASFRANTSEL
+562 GRTSASSYRANTNEL
-577 ADLERRGRGL
+577 ADLEQRGRGL
-587 KSEVQRLESAFRRS
+587 KSKIQRLESGFRRK

-616 DHARKS
+616 DQGRKA
-622 KLEVEVAERELAGVR
+622 KLDAEVAGRELAE
-637 VKLDSEAYA
+637 VKSRLDSEAYA
-646 EDHRRGLSD
+646 EGHRQSETEAVDGLD
-655 ALDAL
+655 
-660 NKLGFDPQEAERLSQ
+660 KLGFDPLEAEKLAQ
-675 EHLRMQED
+675 EHLRMQEG
-683 LRSLDRELS
+683 LRSAERELGR
-692 QGAISLQSRESNLQ
+692 GALSLQSRESTLQ
-706 RDLKDAKDAGVRLGP
+706 RDLKDARDAGERLGP
-721 VQQDLTAVS
+721 VQADLAGVS

-736 DFAEDARGE
+736 DFAQEARGE
-745 VGRLSGEIAALGY
+745 VGRLNVAIEALGY
-758 DGEAHKSAQDSV
+758 DGAAHKSAQDSV

-795 QLSQAESESE
+795 QLGQAESESD
-805 RLRQELEE
+805 RLRRELEA
-813 MEKRRNRLATEVEGL
+813 MEERRKGLEAEVEGL
-828 PEAAS
+828 PDAEA
-833 RRDAHERRRDEL
+833 RRARHERRRDDL
-845 DGALSSARV
+845 DDALGSARV
-854 DKGVLGEAIAR
+854 EKGVLEESIAR

-874 ELKRQRVECLRE
+874 ELKRQRGGCLRE
-886 QSLYQELALAFGKNG
+886 QNLYQELALAFGKNG

-916 DANELLARL
+916 DANELLGRL

-938 GRRVRGMGAP
+938 GRRVRGTDAP

-1005 GSQDAAGQQRLVEAI
+1005 GSQDAGGQQRLVEAI
-1020 QSIRSDFDMIIVI
+1020 QSIRSDFDKIIVI

>member
-1 MDSGRVDWGW
+1 
-11 GVGDDGREMIPLKLT
+11 MIPLKLT
-26 LSNFLCYRDDLPP
+26 LSNFLCYRDDVPP

-65 TFALWGSSRLGDN
+65 TFALWGSSRLGE

-91 MFVDLEFESAGDRYR
+91 MFVDLEFESVGDRYR

-128 ESDGWLAVTGN
+128 ESGGWLAVTGN
-139 TVRDTQALITER
+139 TVRDTQALISER

-194 DGLEARAREKSS
+194 DRLEGRARERYS
-206 DLRARA
+206 DLRAEA
-212 QKLESEIEVREREV
+212 QRLESEIEVRERET
-226 ARRPGLETDLAQVS
+226 ARRPELETALVKVS
-240 RRIWTISSQL
+240 GRIGEIVSHL
-250 SEARSDL
+250 SEARSEL
-257 EASNHAVADLESKK
+257 EASSRAVADLVGKK
-271 TELDGLTPRIAGVR
+271 TELDGLTPRIVEVGV
-285 TQMTEARERAARYRN
+285 QAAEARERSAQYGD
-300 KVRNSEALI
+300 KVRQSEALI
-309 ARGPEIKEGY
+309 AREAEIEEGY
-319 GRLAAAQNEEAR
+319 RRFAAAQKDESR
-331 LTRALVSKNR
+331 LTGALVSKSR
-341 LDGLLAE
+341 MDGLLAE
-348 QERVIAVEAQRLA
+348 QERVIAVEAQRLS
-361 ARREQLADRA
+361 ARREQLAEMA
-371 AELSARSEE
+371 AELSARSEKV
-380 GPALEKA
+380 PAVEAA
-387 LGELEPERDRLA
+387 LAGLEPERERLA
-399 SLEQRTKEDGAR
+399 SMELRVKEDGEIER
-411 EKSLRQRLEASEGLR
+411 SVRQRLEASEGQR
-426 RRYDHMQ
+426 RRYDQ
-433 ARLSEASTAIAIER
+433 LQSRLSEARTAIAIER
-447 GRLELEVGRIERLI
+447 GRQESETGRIERLI
-461 EVDLRPQADRLD
+461 EVDLRPQVDRLD
-473 AFLKEQHRLEGEAAA
+473 ALLKEQNRLEGEAAG
-488 LASDGHIDGGRAE
+488 LASDRRIDEGRTS

-509 AALNGE
+509 GALNSE
-515 NERLRQA
+515 NDRLRQT
-522 MEDTRQKFDLLEAG
+522 MEDTRQKFDLLDAG
-536 VAECPLCG
+536 EAECPLCG

-557 EYEAA
+557 EYKAL
-562 GRTSAASFRANTSEL
+562 GRTSASAYRANTSEL
-577 ADLERRGRGL
+577 ADLEQRGRGL
-587 KSEVQRLESAFRRS
+587 KSEVQRLETALRRS

-606 SRQGKLAAQI
+606 SRQGKLVAQI
-616 DHARKS
+616 DHARKA
-622 KLEVEVAERELAGVR
+622 KQDMEVAERELAVVR
-637 VKLDSEAYA
+637 SNLDSEAYA
-646 EDHRRGLSD
+646 ESHRQSAAEASDGLD
-655 ALDAL
+655 
-660 NKLGFDPQEAERLSQ
+660 KLGFDPQEAESLAQ
-675 EHLRMQED
+675 EHLRMQER
-683 LRSLDRELS
+683 LRSAERELN
-692 QGAISLQSRESNLQ
+692 QGNMALQGRESALQ
-706 RDLKDAKDAGVRLGP
+706 RDLKDAREAGVRLGP
-721 VQQDLTAVS
+721 IQQDLSAVS

-736 DFAEDARGE
+736 EFAQDARRE

-758 DGEAHKSAQDSV
+758 DGEAHRAAQDSV
-770 RELGR
+770 RELGA

-782 LEAARGQI
+782 LETAKGQV

-795 QLSQAESESE
+795 QLGQVESDSE
-805 RLRQELEE
+805 RLRCELEG
-813 MEKRRNRLATEVEGL
+813 MEDRRERLAAEVEGL
-828 PEAAS
+828 PEAEA
-833 RRDAHERRRDEL
+833 RRDMHERRREEL

-854 DKGVLGEAIAR
+854 EKGVLEEAIAR
-865 CERLAGEVV
+865 CERLAGEV
-874 ELKRQRVECLRE
+874 LKLRRRRGECVRE
-886 QSLYQELALAFGKNG
+886 QGLYQELALAFGRNG

-1005 GSQDAAGQQRLVEAI
+1005 GSQDSAGQQRLVEAI
-1020 QSIRSDFDMIIVI
+1020 QSIRSDFDKIIVI